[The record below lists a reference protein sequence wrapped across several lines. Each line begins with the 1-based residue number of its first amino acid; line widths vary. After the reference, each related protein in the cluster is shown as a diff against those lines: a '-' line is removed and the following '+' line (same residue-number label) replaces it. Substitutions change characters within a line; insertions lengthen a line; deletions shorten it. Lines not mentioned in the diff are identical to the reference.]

1 MLATAEVGRGGDS
14 VGEVGVGALVA
25 EGGLGILAV
34 VATLAEMGISV
45 VCSDVLL
52 EILVLGDRLAL
63 FLR

>member
-1 MLATAEVGRGGDS
+1 MVGTAKVGKGDDS
-14 VGEVGVGALVA
+14 VGEVGVVG
-25 EGGLGILAV
+25 EGLGILAV
-34 VATLAEMGISV
+34 VASLGGVDIFV

>member
-1 MLATAEVGRGGDS
+1 MVGTVEGGKGDDS
-14 VGEVGVGALVA
+14 VGEVGVEALGVG
-25 EGGLGILAV
+25 EGLGILAV
-34 VATLAEMGISV
+34 VASLVGVDIFV

>member
-1 MLATAEVGRGGDS
+1 MVGTAEVGKGDDS
-14 VGEVGVGALVA
+14 VGEVGVVG
-25 EGGLGILAV
+25 EGLGILAV
-34 VATLAEMGISV
+34 VASLVGLDIVV

>member
-1 MLATAEVGRGGDS
+1 MVGTAEVGKGDDS
-14 VGEVGVGALVA
+14 VGEVGVVG
-25 EGGLGILAV
+25 EGLGILAV
-34 VATLAEMGISV
+34 VASLVGVDIFV